1 MRSARRS
8 RERVSF
14 WGFDGLHFHDLR
26 HDGVSRLFEMGST
39 ISQAANV
46 SGQRS
51 WSSLKR
57 YDHPRQTGDK
67 YAGSPW
73 LEVVAPV
80 RAPVRWP
87 CAHEPALFARR
98 RAADLRAVHV
108 HENEVTL

>member
-67 YAGSPW
+67 YAGRRGWKWSRRLEPLFGGLAHMNRPCSPVGV
-73 LEVVAPV
+73 LPICEQ
-80 RAPVRWP
+80 
-87 CAHEPALFARR
+87 C
-98 RAADLRAVHV
+98 
-108 HENEVTL
+108 TYTKTK